1 MAPGGAILSGVTGAS
16 PERVRRADIQ
26 GLRALAVVGV
36 IAVHLVGWPASG
48 YLGVDVFFVV
58 SGFVITGLLLRER
71 DRTGRT
77 RMRAF
82 YARRARRIL
91 PLALVVLTLT
101 VVASAWAF
109 SGPRLDEIR
118 TDALWAALFAAN
130 WRFADVGGDYFAL
143 GQTASPVLHFWSLG
157 VEEQFYVVWP
167 WLLAGA
173 AAAGLRLTRDRTR
186 AAVGGL
192 SLVVVGASLT
202 WAAVQASTDP
212 TTAFYSSVTRAWE
225 LGLGA
230 ALACLPAAVVR
241 LSAAARAILSWAGLA
256 AVVAS
261 FTVLADVSPPVP
273 AAILPSAGTLAILAA
288 GIGAPVRSAV
298 LLSNPVSRYLG
309 DISYGLYLWHFPLVV
324 LLPVVIPASPT
335 ERALVVV
342 LTLVLAAT
350 SYHLLERPVLD
361 APTWGAMGLGRR
373 ASWGAWWRRRR
384 RGILAAGT
392 AAVCLV
398 AAAGAAGAV
407 GPDRLAELAGASGT
421 VDASAAGL
429 GSPVAGADPLVA
441 PGPAA
446 PSTGPTVAPSDGA
459 APSPSSTLS
468 TPVAV
473 PLGATGEA
481 LQAGLRGALG
491 SGSFPAN
498 LTPRPDQW
506 ATTQDT
512 SAAMKPCPATVVH
525 DPSSCTLGNPNGP
538 EIDVFGDSL
547 GIPLLTA
554 VVTAYGKDYKIR
566 GLTKIACAVNGA
578 DANFGKDDWAIPCVN
593 HRKAV
598 VDYVRQARPAAL
610 LVIET
615 YAWATKLKSKA
626 SGDAMAAEWTA
637 SDEAFVDE
645 VKDSVGHVVFVSP
658 SIPGVAF
665 LDCYRPG
672 GSPGRC
678 VTGIASWW
686 KQTQDAERRVRGAT
700 FLDTLHWYCVDGR
713 CPIFTTSRN
722 TVLKGD
728 YLHPSV
734 QYMRLVADDLR
745 YRLAASGVLP

>member
-1 MAPGGAILSGVTGAS
+1 VTGAS

-26 GLRALAVVGV
+26 GLRALAVAGV
-36 IAVHLVGWPASG
+36 IATHLTGWPASG

-77 RMRAF
+77 RMRTF

-91 PLALVVLTLT
+91 PLAFLVLALT
-101 VVASAWAF
+101 VVTSAWAF
-109 SGPRLDEIR
+109 SGPRLEEIR
-118 TDALWAALFAAN
+118 TDTLWAALFAAN
-130 WRFADVGGDYFAL
+130 WRFADVGSDYFAL
-143 GQTASPVLHFWSLG
+143 GETPSPELHFWSLG
-157 VEEQFYVVWP
+157 VEEQFYLVWP

-173 AAAGLRLTRDRTR
+173 AAVGLRFARDRTR
-186 AAVGGL
+186 AAIAGL
-192 SLVVVGASLT
+192 SVVVVGASLA
-202 WAAVQASTDP
+202 WAAVQAGADP
-212 TTAFYSSVTRAWE
+212 TTAYYSSVTRAWE

-230 ALACLPAAVVR
+230 ALACVPAAVVR
-241 LSAAARAILSWAGLA
+241 LPGTARAIVSWAGLA
-256 AVVAS
+256 VVLAS
-261 FTVLADVSPPVP
+261 FAVLADVSPPFP
-273 AAILPSAGTLAILAA
+273 AALLPAAGTLAILAA
-288 GIGAPVRSAV
+288 GIGRSVRSAV
-298 LLSNPVSRYLG
+298 LLTSPVSRYLG

-324 LLPVVIPASPT
+324 LLPLVIPASAT
-335 ERALVVV
+335 ERVLVLG
-342 LTLVLAAT
+342 LTLGLAAT
-350 SYHLLERPVLD
+350 SYHLLERPILD
-361 APTWGAMGLGRR
+361 APTWGATSLSRR
-373 ASWGAWWRRRR
+373 ASWVAWWQQRR
-384 RGILAAGT
+384 RGIVAAGT

-398 AAAGAAGAV
+398 GAAGAAAAV

-421 VDASAAGL
+421 SEPPGADAR
-429 GSPVAGADPLVA
+429 SPVAGADPLAAAGPVA
-441 PGPAA
+441 PSSGPTVTPSPTTA
-446 PSTGPTVAPSDGA
+446 PSTT
-459 APSPSSTLS
+459 STAT
-468 TPVAV
+468 TPLQV

-481 LQAGLRGALG
+481 LQAGLRGALA
-491 SGSFPAN
+491 SGAFPAT
-498 LTPRPDQW
+498 LDPKPDQW

-512 SAAMKPCPATVVH
+512 SAAMKPCPATVVR
-525 DPSSCTLGNPNGP
+525 DPRSCSFGNPNGP

-554 VVTAYGKDYKIR
+554 VVAAYGKDYKIR

-578 DANFGKDDWAIPCVN
+578 DANFGKDEWAIPCVN

-598 VDYVRQARPAAL
+598 VDYVRQARPAAV

-637 SDEAFVDE
+637 ADEAFVDE

-678 VTGIASWW
+678 VTGIPSWW
-686 KQTQDAERRVRGAT
+686 KQTQDAERRVQGAT
-700 FLDTLHWYCVDGR
+700 FLDTLHWYCVAGR
-713 CPIFTTSRN
+713 CPIFTTTRN

-745 YRLAASGVLP
+745 YRLSASGVLN

>member
-1 MAPGGAILSGVTGAS
+1 MTGAS

-26 GLRALAVVGV
+26 GLRAVAVAGV
-36 IAVHLVGWPASG
+36 IAVHLTGWPASG

-91 PLALVVLTLT
+91 PLALVVLALT

-109 SGPRLDEIR
+109 SGPRLDEVR

-130 WRFADVGGDYFAL
+130 WRFAAVGGDYFAL
-143 GQTASPVLHFWSLG
+143 GQTPSPVLHFWSLG
-157 VEEQFYVVWP
+157 VEEQFYLVWP
-167 WLLAGA
+167 WLVAGA
-173 AAAGLRLTRDRTR
+173 AAVGLRLSRDRTR
-186 AAVGGL
+186 AAVVVL
-192 SLVVVGASLT
+192 SLGVVGASLT
-202 WAAVQASTDP
+202 WAAAQAGTDA
-212 TTAFYSSVTRAWE
+212 TTAFYSSFTRAWE

-230 ALACLPAAVVR
+230 ALACVPAAVVR
-241 LSAAARAILSWAGLA
+241 LPDAARSILSWAGLA
-256 AVVAS
+256 VVLTS
-261 FTVLADVSPPVP
+261 FAVLADVSSPVP
-273 AAILPSAGTLAILAA
+273 AAVLPSAGTLAILAA

-324 LLPVVIPASPT
+324 LLPGVIPASPA
-335 ERALVVV
+335 ERLLVVG
-342 LTLVLAAT
+342 LTIALAAT

-361 APTWGAMGLGRR
+361 APTWDAAARLGRR

-398 AAAGAAGAV
+398 AAAGAAAAV
-407 GPDRLAELAGASGT
+407 GPDRLAELAGASNS
-421 VDASAAGL
+421 VDASVADP
-429 GSPVAGADPLVA
+429 GSPAEGADPLAA

-446 PSTGPTVAPSDGA
+446 PSTGPTSTPPATA
-459 APSPSSTLS
+459 APSPTSTSPTL
-468 TPVAV
+468 VEV

-481 LQAGLRGALG
+481 LQAGLRGALA
-491 SGSFPAN
+491 SGSFPAT

-512 SAAMKPCPATVVH
+512 SAAMKPCPATVVR
-525 DPSSCTLGNPNGP
+525 DPRSCTFGNPNGP
-538 EIDVFGDSL
+538 EIDVLGDSL

-554 VVTAYGKDYKIR
+554 VVAAYGKDYKIR

-578 DANFGKDDWAIPCVN
+578 DANFGKDEWASPCVN
-593 HRKAV
+593 HRQAV

-626 SGDAMAAEWTA
+626 AGEAMAAEWTGA
-637 SDEAFVDE
+637 DEALVDE

-678 VTGIASWW
+678 VTGIPSWW
-686 KQTQDAERRVRGAT
+686 RQTQEAERRVRGAT

-745 YRLAASGVLP
+745 YRLAASGVLT

>member
-1 MAPGGAILSGVTGAS
+1 MTGAS

-26 GLRALAVVGV
+26 GLRALAVAGV
-36 IAVHLVGWPASG
+36 IATHLTGWPASG

-71 DRTGRT
+71 DRSGRT

-91 PLALVVLTLT
+91 PLALVVLALT
-101 VVASAWAF
+101 VAASAWAY

-118 TDALWAALFAAN
+118 TDTLWAALFAAN
-130 WRFADVGGDYFAL
+130 WRFAEVGSDYFAL
-143 GQTASPVLHFWSLG
+143 GETPSPELHFWSLG
-157 VEEQFYVVWP
+157 VEEQFYLVWP

-173 AAAGLRLTRDRTR
+173 AAVGLRLTRDSTR
-186 AAVGGL
+186 AVVGGL
-192 SLVVVGASLT
+192 SLVVVGASLA
-202 WAAVQASTDP
+202 WAAVQAGSDP
-212 TTAFYSSVTRAWE
+212 TTAYYSSVTRAWE

-230 ALACLPAAVVR
+230 ALACIPAAAVR
-241 LSAAARAILSWAGLA
+241 LPGAARAILSWAGLA
-256 AVVAS
+256 VVVAS
-261 FTVLADVSPPVP
+261 FAVLAEVPPPFP
-273 AAILPSAGTLAILAA
+273 AALLTTAGTLAILAA
-288 GIGAPVRSAV
+288 GIGRPIRSAV
-298 LLSNPVSRYLG
+298 LLTNPVSRYLG

-324 LLPVVIPASPT
+324 LLPLVIPVSPT
-335 ERALVVV
+335 ERVLVVG
-342 LTLVLAAT
+342 LTLGLAAT

-361 APTWGAMGLGRR
+361 APTWGATGLGGR
-373 ASWGAWWRRRR
+373 ASWVAWWHRRR

-398 AAAGAAGAV
+398 AAAGAAAAV
-407 GPDRLAELAGASGT
+407 GPDRLAELAGPSDT
-421 VDASAAGL
+421 SDPSDADT
-429 GSPVAGADPLVA
+429 GSPLAGADPLMA
-441 PGPAA
+441 PGPVA
-446 PSTGPTVAPSDGA
+446 PSTGPTVTPSATPAPTPTPTA
-459 APSPSSTLS
+459 T
-468 TPVAV
+468 TPVQV
-473 PLGATGEA
+473 PLGATGGA
-481 LQAGLRGALG
+481 LQAGLRGALA
-491 SGSFPAN
+491 SGAFPAT
-498 LTPRPDQW
+498 LDPKPDQW

-512 SAAMKPCPATVVH
+512 SAAMKPCPATVVR
-525 DPSSCTLGNPNGP
+525 DPHSCTFGNQNGR

-554 VVTAYGKDYKIR
+554 VVAAYGKEYKIR

-578 DANFGKDDWAIPCVN
+578 DANFGKDEWAIPCVN

-626 SGDAMAAEWTA
+626 SGDAMAAEWTDT
-637 SDEAFVDE
+637 DEAFVDE

-672 GSPGRC
+672 GSPSRC
-678 VTGIASWW
+678 VTGIPSWW

-713 CPIFTTSRN
+713 CPIFTTTRN

>member
-1 MAPGGAILSGVTGAS
+1 MTGAS

-26 GLRALAVVGV
+26 GLRALAVAGV
-36 IAVHLVGWPASG
+36 IATHLTGWPASG

-77 RMRAF
+77 RMRTF

-91 PLALVVLTLT
+91 PLAFLVLALT
-101 VVASAWAF
+101 VVTSAWAF
-109 SGPRLDEIR
+109 SGPRLEEIR
-118 TDALWAALFAAN
+118 TDTLWAALFAAN
-130 WRFADVGGDYFAL
+130 WRFADVGSDYFAL
-143 GQTASPVLHFWSLG
+143 GETPSPELHFWSLG
-157 VEEQFYVVWP
+157 VEEQFYLVWP

-173 AAAGLRLTRDRTR
+173 AAVGLRFARDRTR
-186 AAVGGL
+186 AAIAGL
-192 SLVVVGASLT
+192 SVVVVGASLA
-202 WAAVQASTDP
+202 WAAVQAGADP
-212 TTAFYSSVTRAWE
+212 TTAYYSSVTRAWE

-230 ALACLPAAVVR
+230 ALACVPAAVVR
-241 LSAAARAILSWAGLA
+241 LPGTARAIVSWAGLA
-256 AVVAS
+256 VVLAS
-261 FTVLADVSPPVP
+261 FAVLADVSPPFP
-273 AAILPSAGTLAILAA
+273 AALLPAAGTLAILAA
-288 GIGAPVRSAV
+288 GIGRSVRSAV
-298 LLSNPVSRYLG
+298 LLTSPVSRYLG

-324 LLPVVIPASPT
+324 LLPLVIPASAT
-335 ERALVVV
+335 ERVLVLG
-342 LTLVLAAT
+342 LTLGLAAT
-350 SYHLLERPVLD
+350 SYHLLERPILD
-361 APTWGAMGLGRR
+361 APTWGATSLSRR
-373 ASWGAWWRRRR
+373 ASWVAWWQQRR
-384 RGILAAGT
+384 RGIVAAGT

-398 AAAGAAGAV
+398 GAAGAAAAV

-421 VDASAAGL
+421 SEPPGADAR
-429 GSPVAGADPLVA
+429 SPVAGADPLAAAGPVA
-441 PGPAA
+441 PSSGPTVTPSPTTA
-446 PSTGPTVAPSDGA
+446 PSTT
-459 APSPSSTLS
+459 STAT
-468 TPVAV
+468 TPLQV

-481 LQAGLRGALG
+481 LQAGLRGALA
-491 SGSFPAN
+491 SGAFPAT
-498 LTPRPDQW
+498 LDPKPDQW

-512 SAAMKPCPATVVH
+512 SAAMKPCPATVVR
-525 DPSSCTLGNPNGP
+525 DPRSCSFGNPNGP

-554 VVTAYGKDYKIR
+554 VVAAYGKDYKIR

-578 DANFGKDDWAIPCVN
+578 DANFGKDEWAIPCVN

-598 VDYVRQARPAAL
+598 VDYVRQARPAAV

-637 SDEAFVDE
+637 ADEAFVDE

-678 VTGIASWW
+678 VTGIPSWW
-686 KQTQDAERRVRGAT
+686 KQTQDAERRVQGAT
-700 FLDTLHWYCVDGR
+700 FLDTLHWYCVAGR
-713 CPIFTTSRN
+713 CPIFTTTRN

-745 YRLAASGVLP
+745 YRLSASGVLN